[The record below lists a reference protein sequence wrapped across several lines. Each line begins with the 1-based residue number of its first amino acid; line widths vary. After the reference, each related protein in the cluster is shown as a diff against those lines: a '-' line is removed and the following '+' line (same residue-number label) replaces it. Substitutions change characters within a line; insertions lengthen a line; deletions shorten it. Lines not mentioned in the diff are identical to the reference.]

1 MFPAAVT
8 AVDTTA
14 NVGLKGAWTTAA
26 PRTVSVAGHFGVP
39 VGAKAVVLSL
49 SALGGSS
56 ADTLKLTSHGT
67 VAGVS
72 FRPLLLAQDTVVVP
86 LRADGRVDFV
96 TASIGTGLTVRVLG
110 FVS

>member
-8 AVDTTA
+8 AVDTSA
-14 NVGLKGAWTTAA
+14 NVGLKGAWTNAA

-49 SALGGSS
+49 SALGGAS
-56 ADTLKLTSHGT
+56 ADTLKVTSHGT

-86 LRADGRVDFV
+86 LRADGRIDFV